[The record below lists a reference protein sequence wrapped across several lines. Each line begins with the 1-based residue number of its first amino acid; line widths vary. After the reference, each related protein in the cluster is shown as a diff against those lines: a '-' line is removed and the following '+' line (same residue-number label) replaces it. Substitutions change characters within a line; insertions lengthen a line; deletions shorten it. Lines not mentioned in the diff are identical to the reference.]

1 MLESKQV
8 AISQKN
14 QSSSVRSQIIPPL
27 LKRALLTLKSKNK
40 PFSLIDIGCG
50 QGDLLYLLKKENYLK
65 EAKVMGIDINKKAI
79 RVFKKKVPWAKAIV
93 ADASNLK
100 ILKKGSFDFVIC
112 NQVIEHLEN
121 DEVLIL
127 EIKRL
132 LKTNG
137 LLYLSSVLKKWYG
150 LYWHRNKFGQIVVDP
165 THVREYGSSE
175 EFANLLIKGG
185 LSIKNLDIYP
195 GIFPLGDYFL
205 LLLAKAG
212 ILKFTNLKYYYL
224 AHPRIYQ
231 FSKKMLFLPIPGY
244 AIIEVV
250 AGKEIKSPLC

>member
-8 AISQKN
+8 TSSQKN
-14 QSSSVRSQIIPPL
+14 HNSSIHLQMISPL
-27 LKRALLTLKSKNK
+27 LKRALLALKSKKK

-65 EAKVMGIDINKKAI
+65 EARVTGIDIDKRAI
-79 RVFKKKVPWAKAIV
+79 QVFKKKLPWAKAIV
-93 ADASNLK
+93 ADASHLK
-100 ILKKGSFDFVIC
+100 MLKSSSLDFVIC
-112 NQVIEHLEN
+112 NQVIEHVED
-121 DEVLIL
+121 DEALIL

-132 LKTNG
+132 LKTG
-137 LLYLSSVLKKWYG
+137 GFLYLTSVLKKWYG
-150 LYWHRNKFGQIVVDP
+150 FYWHRNKFGQIVVDP

-175 EFANLLIKGG
+175 EFANLLIKEG
-185 LSIKNLDIYP
+185 LCIKNLDIHP
-195 GIFPLGDYFL
+195 GNFPLGDYFL

-212 ILKFTNLKYYYL
+212 ILNFTNLRYYYL

-231 FSKKMLFLPIPGY
+231 FSKKMLFLPMPGY

-250 AGKEIKSPLC
+250 AEKR